1 MLDRHPRTQKKR
13 KKRIRRK
20 ISAASPDSVSRRP
33 CSRRAESATF
43 FTNASFFLAGPFG
56 RRPSRMHGHEN
67 TERPVASR
75 LDRIPGKKQRVMTV
89 RRPLSSPEPSFL
101 PSFHLVPSTPFP
113 CTAIVSAPREP
124 LAWGEGPE
132 FRGGKKPFW
141 ASGEARG
148 AIKRGRVGP
157 EPGCS
162 RVLTV
167 VTRRLMR
174 PTRGPRVGPACLAE
188 NR

>member
-20 ISAASPDSVSRRP
+20 ISAASPDSASRRP

-43 FTNASFFLAGPFG
+43 FTNASFFLAAPFG

-132 FRGGKKPFW
+132 FR
-141 ASGEARG
+141 
-148 AIKRGRVGP
+148 
-157 EPGCS
+157 
-162 RVLTV
+162 
-167 VTRRLMR
+167 TRRQKTVLGER
-174 PTRGPRVGPACLAE
+174 RSTRGHKKGPGGARAGLFPCSNSCNSPLNAPDPPRPACRPLV
-188 NR
+188 